1 MRRVTRPGGAVAAAV
16 WDYAEGMTLIRTF
29 WDSVSA
35 TAPGQAHTDE
45 QQMRY
50 ATPTELRDLWDTVGL
65 TDVSVAGA
73 TVSAEYRDFDDL
85 WSPLE
90 AGVGPAG
97 AYTLA
102 LDTKEREALKKE
114 FARRLG
120 VGEQRFE
127 LSARAWVVIGR
138 VR

>member
-1 MRRVTRPGGAVAAAV
+1 
-16 WDYAEGMTLIRTF
+16 
-29 WDSVSA
+29 
-35 TAPGQAHTDE
+35 
-45 QQMRY
+45 MRY

-73 TVSAEYRDFDDL
+73 TVSADYSDFDDL

-97 AYTLA
+97 AYTVA
-102 LDTKEREALKKE
+102 LDTREREALKKE

-120 VGEQRFE
+120 VGEQPFQ
-127 LSARAWVVIGR
+127 LSARAWVVTGR
-138 VR
+138 VP